1 MFVCL
6 SDAFFFPA
14 VTLFVTPSLT
24 LFVKFFF
31 LSSFTRFVA
40 AIFCVVCSTC
50 FLLRCAAVG
59 DPSLFFFFV
68 EAPRVWTPDH
78 QTSRAANS
86 RSARRK
92 SLVGLFFLFALCA
105 LLYAWLG
112 FGEGK
117 SVGRREQ
124 AKTFLDL
131 RPRSYGERTHVGGND
146 ILYAQLYP
154 SRASGVQ
161 IRDAVC
167 GRPVGSFAPI
177 TTLHDVPD
185 EPRWRLAPPLLRRL
199 LSPFADYDAP
209 TYGERGQRF
218 GSSASKLGLY

>member
-1 MFVCL
+1 MPPPSAKHTILLYAALFVCL
-6 SDAFFFPA
+6 
-14 VTLFVTPSLT
+14 LFLY
-24 LFVKFFF
+24 
-31 LSSFTRFVA
+31 
-40 AIFCVVCSTC
+40 CST
-50 FLLRCAAVG
+50 FQDVWPGSLLAGVKAV
-59 DPSLFFFFV
+59 L
-68 EAPRVWTPDH
+68 A
-78 QTSRAANS
+78 
-86 RSARRK
+86 
-92 SLVGLFFLFALCA
+92 LALCA
-105 LLYAWLG
+105 LLYAWLRPTTPRELG
-112 FGEGK
+112 I
-117 SVGRREQ
+117 RREQ
-124 AKTFLDL
+124 AKAFLDL